1 MSDFQFIER
10 GSRLR
15 QIRENLGF
23 DGRKR
28 SLFANVIN
36 YAQSNLGHME
46 VGRKDVPISIAE
58 ILSKK
63 YNVSS
68 DWLLFGIGSMYNDD
82 TVKPGEISPI
92 RWNVSL
98 FNIDALAGIGM
109 DINKHEEIIERW
121 YIPSLAGDH
130 IAVTV
135 KGSSMESTL
144 MDGDKVIAKH
154 VTSPEDI
161 RHNSIY
167 IIVYDGS
174 PMIKRVH
181 LVPGGVE
188 LRSDNVFFPAIIA
201 DMTKVGDMYKV
212 VGYYRS
218 FNVVLLEVGGAV

>member
-1 MSDFQFIER
+1 MESGER
-10 GSRLR
+10 LKLV
-15 QIRENLGF
+15 REKLGF
-23 DGRKR
+23 GGRNMRK
-28 SLFANVIN
+28 FANEIN
-36 YAQSNLGHME
+36 YAQPSISAIESGQ
-46 VGRKDVPISIAE
+46 KPIPVKIAE
-58 ILSKK
+58 ILSNR
-63 YNVSS
+63 YQVNA
-68 DWLLFGIGSMYNDD
+68 DWLLFEIGEMFSNGTSGNQRSDIERK
-82 TVKPGEISPI
+82 T
-92 RWNVSL
+92 NVSL
-98 FNIDALAGIGM
+98 YNIDALAGIGM

-135 KGSSMESTL
+135 KGNSMESTL

-174 PMIKRVH
+174 PMIKRMH

-218 FNVVLLEVGGAV
+218 FGVTLIT

>member
-1 MSDFQFIER
+1 MET
-10 GSRLR
+10 GLRLKEV
-15 QIRENLGF
+15 REKLGF
-23 DGRKR
+23 GGRNMNKFSKIIDYPQP
-28 SLFANVIN
+28 SLSAIE
-36 YAQSNLGHME
+36 SGT
-46 VGRKDVPISIAE
+46 RPIPMLLAE
-58 ILSKK
+58 ILTNR

-68 DWLLFGIGSMYNDD
+68 DWLLFGKGKMFVADD
-82 TVKPGEISPI
+82 FPESNPPV

-98 FNIDALAGIGM
+98 YNIDALAGIGM

-135 KGSSMESTL
+135 KGNSMESTL

-174 PMIKRVH
+174 PMIKRMH